1 MCDVTD
7 LVLLDEV
14 DESGPLDLD
23 GLTLL
28 VVERQNKVE
37 EVALP
42 QVVRRLLLQVCAA
55 QARAAT
61 TTTTTRDGND
71 TCVRNLKRC
80 SQQTVQYVFNHEHNM
95 SVGLFCQEY
104 IMLTLLS
111 NLNLCRFFSALKE
124 TRNVEIFHLRVATFI

>member
-42 QVVRRLLLQVCAA
+42 QVVRWLLLKVS
-55 QARAAT
+55 AR
-61 TTTTTRDGND
+61 D
-71 TCVRNLKRC
+71 TD
-80 SQQTVQYVFNHEHNM
+80 T
-95 SVGLFCQEY
+95 
-104 IMLTLLS
+104 
-111 NLNLCRFFSALKE
+111 E
-124 TRNVEIFHLRVATFI
+124 T